1 MSERDAYVKK
11 LQAKLEEWDAEIDK
25 LQAKMKGAQ
34 ADAQRNYEA
43 QLNELRTMRKETLEK
58 MEEVRG
64 ASEGAWQD
72 MQTGL
77 EKAWTGLQDAFSK
90 ALRRFD

>member
-11 LQAKLEEWDAEIDK
+11 LEAKLEEWDAEIDK
-25 LQAKMKGAQ
+25 LQAKMKGSQ
-34 ADAQRNYEA
+34 ADALRNYEEH
-43 QLNELRTMRKETLEK
+43 LKELRAMRKDTLEK

-72 MQTGL
+72 MKAGVEQ
-77 EKAWTGLQDAFSK
+77 AWTGLQDAFSK